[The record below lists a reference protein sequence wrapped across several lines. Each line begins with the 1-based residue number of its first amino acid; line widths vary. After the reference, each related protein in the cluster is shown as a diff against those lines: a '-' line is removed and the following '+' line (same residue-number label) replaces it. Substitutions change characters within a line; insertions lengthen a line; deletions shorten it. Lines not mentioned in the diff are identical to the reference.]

1 MNSFL
6 INHWNAFCQKPRTYL
21 AVRDIFLRAHFIHPH
36 RAFHGR
42 AFTKV
47 LPLSLSLSLSLLRAQ
62 GHVCSRGRE
71 ITERAIVAPHP
82 RTLSLRCVSR
92 RRKKNDT
99 AESFVEKEAQNTG
112 REEES
117 RRKKG
122 CAAGKERLSL
132 KFHW

>member
-92 RRKKNDT
+92 RRKKT
-99 AESFVEKEAQNTG
+99 TRRKVSLKRRRRIQGERKT
-112 REEES
+112 S